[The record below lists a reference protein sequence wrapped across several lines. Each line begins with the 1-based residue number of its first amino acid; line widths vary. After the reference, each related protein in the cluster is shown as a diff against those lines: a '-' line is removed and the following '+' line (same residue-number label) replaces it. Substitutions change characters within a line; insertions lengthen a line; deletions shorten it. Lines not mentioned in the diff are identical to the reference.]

1 MKRIPPRQVITESH
15 LRERLDGRPVFV
27 TGADGFVG
35 SHLVEKLLELGAR
48 VHVFVRATSS
58 AMLNNLAHVQGRIVL
73 HRGDLAD
80 KQAVM
85 VALKALK
92 SDGGQAIIFHLGAQ
106 THVGES
112 WNRPYETFATNAL
125 GTLNLMQSIVDLDLD
140 LHRLDTAGS
149 SEEYGNI
156 REDVRELYRFDNE
169 GGLILDERSPINP
182 QSVYGTSKV
191 AEDWLTRN
199 FASAYGLPSIVT
211 RMFNS
216 YGPRQ
221 NPRFITGA
229 IISQALTRD
238 YIELGFVLAKRDFCF
253 VKDGIRGHL
262 HSTLFGTP
270 GGVYVYGQGAHIS
283 MQDWYHLIIRVGQ
296 QAGHWGE
303 KELRASTEGRGRLGK
318 SEVMELRV
326 DYSRLHELTGWE
338 PEYAWEDGLR
348 ETIQW
353 YADNRQRW
361 MPRVDW
367 RQSPRP

>member
-1 MKRIPPRQVITESH
+1 MPVTEADLST
-15 LRERLDGRPVFV
+15 LLDGRPVLV

-35 SHLVEKLLELGAR
+35 SHLVEKLLELGSR

-58 AMLNNLAHVQGRIVL
+58 AMLNNIAHVQERVIV

-80 KQAVM
+80 KQAVA
-85 VALKALK
+85 VALRALK
-92 SDGGQAIIFHLGAQ
+92 SDGGQPVIFHLGAQ
-106 THVGES
+106 SHVGES
-112 WNRPYETFATNAL
+112 WNRPYETFATNTL

-140 LHRLDTAGS
+140 LYRLDTAGS

-156 REDVRELYRFDNE
+156 LEDDRDHYRFGDE

-191 AEDWLTRN
+191 AADWLTRN
-199 FASAYGLPSIVT
+199 FARAYGLPTIVT

-238 YIELGFVLAKRDFCF
+238 FVELGYVQTKRDFCF
-253 VKDGIRGHL
+253 IKDGVRGHL
-262 HSTLFGTP
+262 HATIFGEP
-270 GGVYVYGQGAHIS
+270 GNVYVYGYGKHIS
-283 MQDWYHLIIRVGQ
+283 MLDWYHLIIRIGQ
-296 QAGHWGE
+296 QEGHWGE
-303 KELRASTEGRGRLGK
+303 KELRASTEGRGRLGQ

-326 DYSRLHELTGWE
+326 DYSRLRGLTGWE
-338 PEYAWEDGLR
+338 PEYSWDDGLR
-348 ETIQW
+348 ETIRW
-353 YADNRQRW
+353 YVENRSRW

-367 RQSPRP
+367 LHHSRS

>member
-1 MKRIPPRQVITESH
+1 
-15 LRERLDGRPVFV
+15 
-27 TGADGFVG
+27 
-35 SHLVEKLLELGAR
+35 
-48 VHVFVRATSS
+48 
-58 AMLNNLAHVQGRIVL
+58 MLNNIAHVQERILV

-80 KQAVM
+80 KQAVT
-85 VALKALK
+85 VALRALK

-106 THVGES
+106 AHVGQS
-112 WNRPYETFATNAL
+112 WNRPYETFATNTL

-140 LHRLDTAGS
+140 LYRLDTAGS

-156 REDVRELYRFDNE
+156 WEDVRHHYRFGDE

-191 AEDWLTRN
+191 AADWLTRN
-199 FASAYGLPSIVT
+199 FASAYGLPNIVT

-221 NPRFITGA
+221 APRFVTGV

-238 YIELGFVLAKRDFCF
+238 FVELGFVLTKRDFCF

-270 GGVYVYGQGAHIS
+270 GNVYVYGHGAHVSIL
-283 MQDWYHLIIRVGQ
+283 DWYHLIIRVGQ
-296 QAGHWGE
+296 EDGHWGE
-303 KELRASTEGRGRLGK
+303 KELRASTEGRGRMGE

-338 PEYAWEDGLR
+338 PEYSWEDGLR
-348 ETIQW
+348 ETIRW
-353 YADNRQRW
+353 YVDNRHRW

-367 RQSPRP
+367 LHSPRS